1 MWTYMTCVP
10 GALGHLVEM
19 EPKESW
25 VARGKLG
32 PKDHVVLME
41 RKEQRERP
49 GSRDPPDKKDSEG
62 TKAAVER
69 HDWLHT

>member
-1 MWTYMTCVP
+1 MSQEP
-10 GALGHLVEM
+10 LEHLVEM
-19 EPKESW
+19 EPKETW

>member
-1 MWTYMTCVP
+1 MSQEP
-10 GALGHLVEM
+10 LGHLVEM